1 MKKIIN
7 HLSKGLKKKLRSK
20 FLVCFL
26 LVFTCYWVL
35 VALAHAQTEGAR
47 CSFAPVSNYFCN
59 GTCRR
64 DGENL
69 RCVSDGTTCQT
80 LSNPSY
86 PPCDTSSPFPSPLP
100 SSSPAPNY
108 TPPPPQSSP
117 PPTGNNNSA
126 DVIAPSLDDDF
137 RVVDASNKALLP
149 PELYLTPSPTP
160 GGPPTPTSTPIQV
173 GVEQNFL
180 LAWFQQLGCL
190 IPWGGTLFCKMN
202 VNFNLN
208 QTEVFANQSAN
219 LTNAEKPTEL
229 QITPAEKD
237 DRLEDVTDD
246 TGNPSTGNEKINQVN
261 KSLGADQGFYAVD
274 IPQFEELKVDKYNN
288 DDPKSPFND
297 PASPFYQSEQDK
309 KENNLQLNNTPF
321 DQDLRV
327 PETNIKQI
335 LFNKAH
341 YPEGMKPF

>member
-7 HLSKGLKKKLRSK
+7 HLPKGLKKKLRSK

-35 VALAHAQTEGAR
+35 VALAHAQTEGEQ
-47 CSFAPVSNYFCN
+47 CSPRTISGPMECIGHWQNN
-59 GTCRR
+59 GTRLIC
-64 DGENL
+64 DVVCAPLSSPEP
-69 RCVSDGTTCQT
+69 T
-80 LSNPSY
+80 SNPGQSTIT
-86 PPCDTSSPFPSPLP
+86 PPLAPPTSS
-100 SSSPAPNY
+100 SSN
-108 TPPPPQSSP
+108 
-117 PPTGNNNSA
+117 
-126 DVIAPSLDDDF
+126 DVTAPSLNDDF

-160 GGPPTPTSTPIQV
+160 GGPPTPTPSPVQV
-173 GVEQNFL
+173 GVSNSFIENIL
-180 LAWFQQLGCL
+180 KLTCSIPL
-190 IPWGGTLFCKMN
+190 INSFCPKN
-202 VNFNLN
+202 VNLATE
-208 QTEVFANQSAN
+208 QTTIFANQSAN

-229 QITPAEKD
+229 QITPAKKD

-274 IPQFEELKVDKYNN
+274 IPQFEELKADKYNN

-309 KENNLQLNNTPF
+309 KKNNLQLDNTPF

-327 PETNIKQI
+327 PETNTKQI